1 VRNTKWIIKEFELGF
16 DFFDFIDDNA
26 TEKDP
31 GKFLKGS

>member
-1 VRNTKWIIKEFELGF
+1 MKGITKGFELGF

-26 TEKDP
+26 TEREP